1 MQTDLHKSLTVHEV
15 ETGCLRCLK
24 YPAFGWRQMDR
35 KMIGRSRGRPTTRL
49 HGAIDAL
56 GNSPRVT
63 LPSGQVADIEQAATL
78 IRDQP
83 ACFIVTDKGYDSNA
97 FVEPMTAQG
106 DQAVIR
112 PRSHRLN
119 PRAFDRLLDQDRNL
133 LERAFDRQAL
143 QTPCHALRQARHVLH
158 LLHSPRVSGWL
169 VRLRTRA

>member
-1 MQTDLHKSLTVHEV
+1 
-15 ETGCLRCLK
+15 
-24 YPAFGWRQMDR
+24 MDR

-49 HGAIDAL
+49 HAAIDAL

-119 PRAFDRLLDQDRNL
+119 PRAFDRHLDQDRICSNVPS
-133 LERAFDRQAL
+133 
-143 QTPCHALRQARHVLH
+143 TARHFRRPATRYDKLATSCISFIRLACPV
-158 LLHSPRVSGWL
+158 GWL
-169 VRLRTRA
+169 D